1 MNSAGLFVVGAG
13 LFSLAGAVC
22 DWDRFRNARKP
33 RFLVA
38 LLTRT
43 GARAFYGLL
52 GAGLVILG
60 IMPLLGAVE
69 VSK

>member
-1 MNSAGLFVVGAG
+1 
-13 LFSLAGAVC
+13 
-22 DWDRFRNARKP
+22 
-33 RFLVA
+33 VA